1 MPKRLIDLRDE
12 LPLLDIASYGRAF
25 HPTPARREHIAL
37 TVRRVPEVMV
47 RVTGGARTLAGVR
60 KHMSYVGR
68 EGKLGLETDTG
79 ERLDGEGFARK
90 LTEDWDLDI
99 DAHPRQT
106 ERAIRVRK
114 PPKLVHNV
122 FFSMPPGAPPEKVLQ
137 AVRNLALN
145 EWQLKHRYAM
155 VLHTDQDHP
164 HVHVVIKA
172 VSEQGKR
179 LNIRKATLRSWRK
192 QFAANLRELNV
203 AANATERAVRG
214 QTRTHKSSGVY
225 RAAQRQDSTH
235 MRERQA
241 QVLREAEQPGRPAD
255 PGHAEMHRTRQVVV
269 GGWRDVESRLRDR
282 GDHELADDVRT
293 FVDRMPPVQ
302 TEKALLA
309 ERVLGRTRSRWI
321 DPLDR
326 TR

>member
-1 MPKRLIDLRDE
+1 MPKRIVDLRDE
-12 LPLLDIASYGRAF
+12 VPLLDIVSYGRAF
-25 HPTPARREHIAL
+25 HPTPAQRHQIAL

-60 KHMSYVGR
+60 QHMSYVGR
-68 EGKLGLETDTG
+68 EGKLGLETDMG

-90 LTEDWDLDI
+90 LTEDWDLEI
-99 DAHPRQT
+99 DAHPQQT

-122 FFSMPPGAPPEKVLQ
+122 FFSMPPGAAPVKVLK
-137 AVRNLALN
+137 AVRKLALN

-172 VSEQGKR
+172 LSEQGKR

-192 QFAANLRELNV
+192 QFADNLRELGV

-214 QTRTHKSSGVY
+214 QTRTHKSSGIY

-241 QVLREAEQPGRPAD
+241 QVLREAELPSRPPD
-255 PGHAEMHRTRQVVV
+255 PGDADMHRTRQGVVA
-269 GGWRDVESRLRDR
+269 GWRDVESRLRDR

-293 FVDRMPPVQ
+293 FVERMPPVQ
-302 TEKALLA
+302 TEKAMLA
-309 ERVLGRTRSRWI
+309 ERVLGRTRRRWI
-321 DPLDR
+321 DPPDR

>member
-1 MPKRLIDLRDE
+1 MPKRIIDLRDE
-12 LPLLDIASYGRAF
+12 VPLLDLVSYGRVF
-25 HPTPARREHIAL
+25 HPTPAQRQQIAL

-60 KHMSYVGR
+60 KHMDYVGR
-68 EGKLGLETDTG
+68 EGKLGLETDMG
-79 ERLDGEGFARK
+79 EHLDGEGFARK

-106 ERAIRVRK
+106 ARAIRVRK

-122 FFSMPPGAPPEKVLQ
+122 FFSMPAGAPPDKVLQ
-137 AVRNLALN
+137 AVRKLALN

-155 VLHTDQDHP
+155 ALHTDQDHP

-172 VSEQGKR
+172 VSEQGER
-179 LNIRKATLRSWRK
+179 LNIRKATLRSWRR
-192 QFAANLRELNV
+192 QFAENLRELGA

-214 QTRTHKSSGVY
+214 ETRTHKSTGIY
-225 RAAQRQDSTH
+225 RAAQRNDSSH
-235 MRERQA
+235 IREREAQLMREAASDSR
-241 QVLREAEQPGRPAD
+241 LPD
-255 PGHAEMHRTRQVVV
+255 PGYAELNRTRQFVVA
-269 GGWRDVESRLRDR
+269 GWRGLEARLRDA
-282 GDHELADDVRT
+282 GDDELANDIRT

-302 TEKALLA
+302 TEKAMLA
-309 ERVLGRTRSRWI
+309 ERTLSQTRRRRI
-321 DPLDR
+321 DPLER